1 MKIGGRTIRY
11 LLVVFMVT
19 GLSVLGGGAVSAQV
33 LDADCFSGACGGTK
47 GIPQC
52 PEGYGEVGFVLYANS
67 KANETSDCET
77 VVSCTNLGK
86 RSVDISCRFFHG
98 FNPIRNGDPA
108 NALCSTL
115 TEDLAPGDTT
125 ECATDATAPPN
136 YQAAKIFL
144 GADGDCPTFEGK
156 GLICAKGDSAD
167 NVFCEAHLAC
177 GNGTVL
183 ENLTI
188 ATRKGAEKNGRGP
201 ENGKGNRN
209 RPE

>member
-1 MKIGGRTIRY
+1 MKIGGGTTRC
-11 LLVVFMVT
+11 LLAALVSA
-19 GLSVLGGGAVSAQV
+19 GLSALCGAMASAQV

-67 KANETSDCET
+67 KANEANDCET

-98 FNPIRNGDPA
+98 FYPIRNGDPTD
-108 NALCSTL
+108 ALCSTF
-115 TEDLAPGDTT
+115 TEDVDPGDTT

-136 YQAAKIFL
+136 FQAAKIF
-144 GADGDCPTFEGK
+144 GAADGNCPTFEGK
-156 GLICAKGDSAD
+156 GLVCAKGDSAD
-167 NVFCEAHLAC
+167 NVYCEAHLAC

-188 ATRKGAEKNGRGP
+188 ARRKGGKKNGRGP
-201 ENGKGNRN
+201 ENEKGNR
-209 RPE
+209 PE